1 MARGRQHLSYSP
13 LNQIQT
19 ATLHPHGKPLPL
31 PRKAMSSAIATS
43 AHPNPPQN
51 AVQQPM
57 RISVPL
63 WSCPLSRLSPSLE
76 AVSRT
81 VQRTYMGHFVQ
92 CPSPNNRQAFPPQ
105 QLILWP
111 ASKPHHLQDS
121 IHHQSPKFSSMPPSH
136 LLSLMTLA
144 LALD

>member
-1 MARGRQHLSYSP
+1 MARGCQHLSYSP

-105 QLILWP
+105 QLISL
-111 ASKPHHLQDS
+111 ASIQTS
-121 IHHQSPKFSSMPPSH
+121 SSPGLHSPPIPKVFINATISFAQPDDPGFG
-136 LLSLMTLA
+136 T
-144 LALD
+144 